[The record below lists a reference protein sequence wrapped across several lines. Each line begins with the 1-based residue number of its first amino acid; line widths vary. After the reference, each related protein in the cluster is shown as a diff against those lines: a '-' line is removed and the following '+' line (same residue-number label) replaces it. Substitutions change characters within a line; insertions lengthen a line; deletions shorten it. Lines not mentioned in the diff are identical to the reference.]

1 MKKHFNEKQER
12 FSLRKLSVG
21 LVSATVASLFFA
33 TSIAAA
39 PSVSAQSINY
49 TYVTEQELT
58 DAEKELIIRDL
69 PGLAQATDATYYLVY
84 RPVGASKTPAVANTS
99 SQSKNLPKTGVIEN
113 AAMAVAGLTLLVLA
127 VKIGKKGKKELA
139 GVILLAATGA
149 SFLAPTSSALTSHI
163 LAQFNHAVER
173 SAGQALPAPADI
185 EGYVYVGYFKDS
197 RAVDEL
203 PAEEKK
209 PAEETK
215 PTEEVVT
222 EVPDTAPSHQVPA
235 VAITEK
241 TISKTEVIAFETQTV
256 ENPALA
262 EGTEKIVQEGQN
274 GERTITIKQTLVDGQ
289 VLKEEEVSSEITKT
303 ATPKIIEIGTKKAEE
318 PIVTALPDTAPTH
331 EVPALAITEEV
342 TSHTESIAFT
352 TEEIYDDTLP
362 EGTRQ
367 TAQAGQAG
375 QKTIE
380 TKQTFI
386 GGVLVQSEVVSET
399 VSQAPVNQVVKIGTK
414 PITALPDTAPTHEVP
429 AVVLTDDT
437 TTNTEAIPFESQV
450 IYDDTL
456 AEGTR
461 NVDQTGVAGV
471 RTTVT
476 KNYYADGVLI
486 KSEQVSSSVT
496 NSPVTEI
503 VRLGTKKADTVTTE
517 TESATKIIPFEISYQ
532 DDATLPV
539 GEEKIITAGQNGLA
553 TVTTTYTLV
562 NGVRQTNPTVTETV
576 TTQPMPQVVARGTKT
591 ATPTPVEGTETV
603 TETVDIAFETKTTET
618 ADLYVG
624 QEQVLTEGKNGSKE
638 ITTTYVTIDGVRQ
651 ANPTVTEK
659 VTQEPTTKEVL
670 KGTKPIEGTETD
682 PERVDIAFETKI
694 TETADLYTDEEQVV
708 VEGKNG
714 SKEITTT
721 YQTVKGV
728 RQPNPTVTEKVL
740 VEPTTKEVLKGT
752 KPIEGTESETE
763 TVEIPFEIKI
773 TETADLYTDEEQVV
787 VEGKVGSKEI
797 TTTYQTIKGVRQAN
811 PTVTEKVLVKP
822 TSKEVLKGTKPI
834 EGTESYP
841 ATVDI
846 PFETEYV
853 DDPTLLEGKTKVVT
867 TGVNGSK
874 TVTRTYKTIKGVRQE
889 NPTVTEE
896 ITKQPVKQVIARGTK
911 VEKVPQVVITNL
923 VENDDAKS
931 ATISY
936 KLTDETANFLRA
948 VALLYDNT
956 GALVRE
962 QAITDPNGQLTLE
975 NLDFYTDYTVKTKI
989 FYTMAEQEQSSE
1001 QEAIL
1006 ESMRQFDLVY
1016 KKIEIKDIDAVTV
1029 YRRKDGKYVGQEF
1042 LEELPASANEL
1053 FIKVTSDRFKEVY
1066 LPVSSVE
1073 ETSLNGKA
1081 VFKLV
1086 SSFDQLVEDKN
1097 SQYVAN
1103 REFYIP
1109 KMATD
1114 ANTYTSFKALIDAMK
1129 ANSSGT
1135 FKLGAH
1141 LDASEVP
1148 VGDVASYVQNFSGTL
1163 DGVNDGYAFSI
1174 SNLKAPLFYNLGGKV
1189 QNLDIKN
1196 AHLQTSTTNPLATIA
1211 VNANNASVTN
1221 VAVEASIKGPQHVS
1235 GLIHSASNTV
1245 IKDVSF
1251 KGSLETTGT
1260 GASLTG
1266 GILGN
1271 GMLSSVGNAKVDA
1284 TITIPGN
1291 VDQFVGGI
1299 VGRTMLAYD
1308 VPASVYNAYATG
1320 SIVTTGTEATIGGIA
1335 GSNQVAGPYAPHVGS
1350 LTNVVSSMTGPTS
1363 LVGLVV
1369 NPTGKVK
1376 NAASTTSDTLA
1387 NVSIISPE
1395 DAAAK
1400 VQAMGIQAT
1409 LEDSTSLN
1417 LNPYSVNYL
1426 SLDKA
1431 QADHETAYYN
1441 MEKILPFYN
1450 KELLVYYG
1458 NKIAVD
1464 DKLNKVRLLDVVP
1477 MKDTAFIADVHT
1489 EKANINKIMLHYADG
1504 TVDYKTVSYLEDFK
1518 NNHVVEYTI
1527 AGTDLIYTPES
1538 FLNDRSA
1545 LVSDLVNSLSSVV
1558 LDSDAMKAVVN
1569 YPTKLDANRQTGT
1582 AKDFYFGESFDQ
1594 VKANLESNVRKI
1606 LVASLN
1612 GQGQASEAYIK
1623 EKITD
1628 NKEAFLL
1635 GLTYL
1640 NRWYDINYGDVNTK
1654 DLTIFEPDFFGNDAA
1669 SALDMI
1675 LAIGNGGYDVLR
1687 AHNNVSTYASAI
1699 GKQNKQASLFDM
1711 VEAYRKLFL
1720 PNLTDNEWFKQTT
1733 KAYIVESKSQVAE
1746 AAAKQENAAKH
1757 SKYALAV
1764 YDKITNPTWE
1774 YRQMLLPL
1782 LTLPQEDIFIISNMN
1797 TIAIGSYEHYV
1808 DDYKDPAKRDTV
1820 RQLVNKAA
1828 DMQRDNA
1835 DFWYKILDEE
1845 NRDKL
1850 FRTVLN
1856 NEGFKMYGSDGQNIY
1871 RNLLADVDAIQDYY
1885 GPINKWYAEGATK
1898 TAYANGKETFYVIYN
1913 MLDNYGTTL
1922 YTHEMVHNQ
1931 DGSTYLKGHGRR
1943 MGQGMELF
1951 ADGLLQNVSSVDRTI
1966 LGFNAVFTSD
1976 VANRVH
1982 VGDPVAR
1989 FNSEQDFNEYFHNQ
2003 FDVLYLLDY
2012 IEGMTVLEKP
2022 NSVKK
2027 DWFLKLEN
2035 YYIQENGKDTHAG
2048 NKMTTLTEE
2057 DAAKLTTFD
2066 DLING
2071 SIIDRY
2077 GYQSVKY
2084 NQNLQRNGYYSV
2096 PMFAGNYSALSN
2108 PNGSPGDFMF
2118 RRMAFELIAAKGYTD
2133 GFVPYTSNQL
2143 SDYAMSQ
2150 NSITYDNWNK
2160 KNTGLI
2166 TDKHVLDQVFN
2177 GQYASWEEFKKAMFM
2192 ERVDKAKAGRLK
2204 PFTIQYELGV
2214 ANSTKEVVIS
2224 TYDDLQRLISAAI
2237 DADIQNKSY
2246 GSDKSRLSTLKI
2258 KIYQA
2263 LMNATN
2269 DFRTSIFNP

>member
-1 MKKHFNEKQER
+1 MKKQFNEKQER

-58 DAEKELIIRDL
+58 EAEKELIIQDL
-69 PGLAQATDATYYLVY
+69 PGLAQATDANYYLVY
-84 RPVGASKTPAVANTS
+84 RPVGASKPSTVVNTNS
-99 SQSKNLPKTGVIEN
+99 RSEILPKTGVMETG
-113 AAMAVAGLTLLVLA
+113 AMALAGISLLVLA
-127 VKIGKKGKKELA
+127 IKIGKKGKKELA
-139 GVILLAATGA
+139 GIILLAATGA

-173 SAGQALPAPADI
+173 SAGQALPAPAEI

-197 RAVDEL
+197 RA
-203 PAEEKK
+203 EEKLSTEAQK
-209 PAEETK
+209 TPEKETVKDTTEET
-215 PTEEVVT
+215 VT
-222 EVPDTAPSHQVPA
+222 EVPNTAPSHQLPTVEISEKI
-235 VAITEK
+235 ITK
-241 TISKTEVIAFETQTV
+241 SEVIAFDTQTV

-262 EGTEKIVQEGQN
+262 EGTEKVIQEGQN
-274 GERTITIKQTLVDGQ
+274 GERTITIKQTFADGQ
-289 VLKEEEVSSEITKT
+289 LLKEEEVSSEISKT
-303 ATPKIIEIGTKKAEE
+303 VTPKIIEIGTKKAEAT
-318 PIVTALPDTAPTH
+318 IVTEVPQTAPTH
-331 EVPALAITEEV
+331 ELPAVAITEEV
-342 TSHTESIAFT
+342 SSHTESISFE
-352 TEEIYDDTLP
+352 TEEVYDDTLP

-367 TAQAGQAG
+367 TVQAGQAG
-375 QKTIE
+375 QKTIA

-386 GGVLVQSEVVSET
+386 GGVLVQSEVVSEM

-414 PITALPDTAPTHEVP
+414 PITTLPDTAPTHEVP
-429 AVVLTDDT
+429 EMVLTEDT
-437 TTNTEAIPFESQV
+437 TTNTEAIPFETQV
-450 IYDDTL
+450 IYDDSL

-461 NVDQTGVAGV
+461 NVEQVGKAGV
-471 RTTVT
+471 QTTVI
-476 KNYYADGVLI
+476 KNFYADGVLL

-496 NSPVTEI
+496 SLPVTEI
-503 VRLGTKKADTVTTE
+503 VRLGTKKADVVTTE
-517 TESATKIIPFEISYQ
+517 TEQDTKVLPFEISYQ

-553 TVTTTYTLV
+553 TITTTYTV
-562 NGVRQTNPTVTETV
+562 IN
-576 TTQPMPQVVARGTKT
+576 
-591 ATPTPVEGTETV
+591 
-603 TETVDIAFETKTTET
+603 
-618 ADLYVG
+618 
-624 QEQVLTEGKNGSKE
+624 
-638 ITTTYVTIDGVRQ
+638 GVRQ
-651 ANPTVTEK
+651 ANPTVTEL
-659 VTQEPTTKEVL
+659 VTTQPVAQVVAR
-670 KGTKPIEGTETD
+670 GTKPASPTPVEGTEAVKETVEI
-682 PERVDIAFETKI
+682 PFETKVS
-694 TETADLYTDEEQVV
+694 ESADLYTDEEKVV
-708 VEGKNG
+708 VEGKDG

-721 YQTVKGV
+721 YQTIKDV

-752 KPIEGTESETE
+752 KPIEGTEE
-763 TVEIPFEIKI
+763 
-773 TETADLYTDEEQVV
+773 D
-787 VEGKVGSKEI
+787 KE
-797 TTTYQTIKGVRQAN
+797 
-811 PTVTEKVLVKP
+811 
-822 TSKEVLKGTKPI
+822 
-834 EGTESYP
+834 
-841 ATVDI
+841 TVDI
-846 PFETEYV
+846 PFETEYI
-853 DDPTLLEGKTKVVT
+853 DDPTLLVGKTKEVT
-867 TGVNGSK
+867 KGVNGSK
-874 TVTRTYKTIKGVRQE
+874 TITTTYKTIKGVRQE

-896 ITKQPVKQVIARGTK
+896 ITNEPVKQVIARGTK
-911 VEKVPQVVITNL
+911 IEKVPQVVITNL
-923 VENDDAKS
+923 IENDDAKS

-956 GALVRE
+956 GALVQE

-1042 LEELPASANEL
+1042 LEEIPASANEL

-1073 ETSLNGKA
+1073 ETNLDGKA

-1114 ANTYTSFKALIDAMK
+1114 ANTYTSFKDLIDAMK
-1129 ANSSGT
+1129 KNTSGT

-1141 LDASEVP
+1141 LDANEVP
-1148 VGDVASYVQNFSGTL
+1148 VGDVASYVQNFSGSL

-1211 VNANNASVTN
+1211 VNANNALVTN
-1221 VAVEASIKGPQHVS
+1221 VAVEANLKGPHNVS
-1235 GLIHSASNTV
+1235 GLIQSATNTT

-1251 KGSLETTGT
+1251 KGSIETTGT

-1291 VDQFVGGI
+1291 VDQFAGGI

-1308 VPASVYNAYATG
+1308 VPGSVYNSYATG
-1320 SIVTTGTEATIGGIA
+1320 SIVTTGSEATIGGIA
-1335 GSNQVAGPYAPHVGS
+1335 GSNQVAGPLAAHVGS
-1350 LTNVVSSMTGPTS
+1350 LTNVVNSMTGPTS

-1369 NPTGKVK
+1369 NATGKIK
-1376 NAASTTSDTLA
+1376 DAASTVGDTLA
-1387 NVSIISPE
+1387 NVATISQG
-1395 DAAAK
+1395 DATAK

-1409 LEDSTSLN
+1409 LEDSKPLN

-1426 SLDKA
+1426 TLDKA

-1458 NKIAVD
+1458 NKIATD
-1464 DKLNKVRLLDVVP
+1464 DKLNRVRLLDVVP
-1477 MKDTAFIADVHT
+1477 MKNDAFIADVHS
-1489 EKANINKIMLHYADG
+1489 EKANINRIMLHYADG
-1504 TVDYKTVSYLEDFK
+1504 TVDYKSVSYKEDFK

-1538 FLNDRSA
+1538 FLNDRSSLVND
-1545 LVSDLVNSLSSVV
+1545 LVSSLSTVV

-1582 AKDFYFGESFDQ
+1582 AKDFYFGEIFDQ

-1612 GQGQASEAYIK
+1612 GQGQAAEDYIK
-1623 EKITD
+1623 EKITN

-1640 NRWYDINYGDVNTK
+1640 NRWYDINYGDMNTK
-1654 DLTIFEPDFFGNDAA
+1654 ELTIFEPDFFGNDAA

-1675 LAIGNGGYDVLR
+1675 LAIGNGGYEVLR
-1687 AHNNVSTYASAI
+1687 AHNNVSTYAAAI
-1699 GKQNKQASLFDM
+1699 GKQNNKASLFDM

-1720 PNLTDNEWFKQTT
+1720 PNLSDNDWFKQTT

-1746 AAAKQENAAKH
+1746 AAAKQESAEKH

-1764 YDKITNPTWE
+1764 YDKITNPAWE

-1797 TIAIGSYEHYV
+1797 TLAVGSYEHYV
-1808 DDYKDPAKRDTV
+1808 DDYKDPAKRDSV
-1820 RQLVNKAA
+1820 RQLVDKAA
-1828 DMQRDNA
+1828 EMQRDNA

-1856 NEGFKMYGSDGQNIY
+1856 NEGFLMNGPDGQKVY

-1885 GPINKWYAEGATK
+1885 GPINKWYAEGGTK
-1898 TAYANGKETFYVIYN
+1898 TAYANGKETFYVLYN

-1931 DGSTYLKGHGRR
+1931 DGSTYLKGYGRR
-1943 MGQGMELF
+1943 MGQGMEVY

-1966 LGFNAVFTSD
+1966 LGFNAVFNSD
-1976 VANRVH
+1976 AANRVH
-1982 VGDPVAR
+1982 VGDPTAR
-1989 FNSEQDFNEYFHNQ
+1989 FNSEADFNQYFHNQ

-2022 NSVKK
+2022 NTVKK

-2048 NKMTTLTEE
+2048 NRMTTLTEE

-2077 GYQSVKY
+2077 GYQSAKY
-2084 NQNLQRNGYYSV
+2084 DQNLQRNGYYSV

-2133 GFVPYTSNQL
+2133 GFIPYASNQL
-2143 SDYAMSQ
+2143 SDYAMNQ
-2150 NSITYDNWNK
+2150 NSITYDTWNK

-2166 TDKHVLDQVFN
+2166 TDKHVFDQVFN

-2192 ERVDKAKAGRLK
+2192 ERVDKAQAGKLK

-2214 ANSTKEVVIS
+2214 VNSTKEVSIAS
-2224 TYDDLQRLISAAI
+2224 YDDLQRLIREAI

-2263 LMNATN
+2263 LMQSTN

>member
-1 MKKHFNEKQER
+1 MKNIFGEKRQR
-12 FSLRKLSVG
+12 FGFRKLSIG
-21 LVSATVASLFFA
+21 LVSAAVASLFFA
-33 TSIAAA
+33 SSVAAA
-39 PSVSAQSINY
+39 PSASAQSINY
-49 TYVTEQELT
+49 SYVTEQELT

-69 PGLAQATDATYYLVY
+69 PGLAQETDANYYLIY
-84 RPVGASKTPAVANTS
+84 RPATGTASTPSTSTSQVLPNTGS
-99 SQSKNLPKTGVIEN
+99 VETGLL
-113 AAMAVAGLTLLVLA
+113 VAGGVSLLLLA
-127 VKIGKKGKKELA
+127 VRFGKKGKKELA
-139 GVILLAATGA
+139 GVILLTATGA
-149 SFLAPTSSALTSHI
+149 SFFGPTSSALTSQI
-163 LAQFNHAVER
+163 LAQYNHAIEI
-173 SAGQALPAPADI
+173 SAGQALPAPAEID
-185 EGYVYVGYFKDS
+185 GYVYVGYLKDS
-197 RAVDEL
+197 KAIEQTTSE
-203 PAEEKK
+203 EEKTAEF
-209 PAEETK
+209 PASEGIRTETIVNKTEAIPFEIQTVENPQLSAGTERVVQEGQDGERTVTIKQVHSKGQIISEEEISSTVTK
-215 PTEEVVT
+215 TAVPKIVEVGTKQATDDIVT
-222 EVPDTAPSHQVPA
+222 EIPDTAPSHELPTLQ
-235 VAITEK
+235 ITEEVS
-241 TISKTEVIAFETQTV
+241 TYTEYIPFETQEVADDT
-256 ENPALA
+256 LL
-262 EGTEKIVQEGQN
+262 EGTRQIVQEG
-274 GERTITIKQTLVDGQ
+274 K
-289 VLKEEEVSSEITKT
+289 
-303 ATPKIIEIGTKKAEE
+303 
-318 PIVTALPDTAPTH
+318 
-331 EVPALAITEEV
+331 
-342 TSHTESIAFT
+342 
-352 TEEIYDDTLP
+352 
-362 EGTRQ
+362 
-367 TAQAGQAG
+367 AG

-380 TKQTFI
+380 TKKTYI
-386 GGVLVQSEVVSET
+386 DGILVKTETVSET
-399 VSQAPVNQVVKIGTK
+399 INQPAAPQIIHVGTK
-414 PITALPDTAPTHEVP
+414 PVTSVPDSAPSHEVP
-429 AVVLTDDT
+429 TISLTEET
-437 TTNTEAIPFESQV
+437 LTHTEAIAFDVQE
-450 IYDDTL
+450 IYDANL
-456 AEGTR
+456 AEGSR
-461 NVDQTGVAGV
+461 EVEQKGQAGV
-471 RTTVT
+471 RTIET

-486 KSEQVSSSVT
+486 KSEQVSDVVT
-496 NSPVTEI
+496 KAPVTEV
-503 VRLGTKKADTVTTE
+503 VRVGTKTADVLGVETAVATEELPFETIITE
-517 TESATKIIPFEISYQ
+517 TEELY
-532 DDATLPV
+532 V
-539 GEEKIITAGQNGLA
+539 GEEKVVNEGKVGSKE
-553 TVTTTYTLV
+553 VTTTYQTI
-562 NGVRQTNPTVTETV
+562 NGVRQPNPTVTE
-576 TTQPMPQVVARGTKT
+576 R
-591 ATPTPVEGTETV
+591 
-603 TETVDIAFETKTTET
+603 
-618 ADLYVG
+618 
-624 QEQVLTEGKNGSKE
+624 VLE
-638 ITTTYVTIDGVRQ
+638 
-651 ANPTVTEK
+651 
-659 VTQEPTTKEVL
+659 EPTTKEVL
-670 KGTKPIEGTETD
+670 KGTKPIEGTET
-682 PERVDIAFETKI
+682 ET
-694 TETADLYTDEEQVV
+694 DQV
-708 VEGKNG
+708 
-714 SKEITTT
+714 EIT
-721 YQTVKGV
+721 
-728 RQPNPTVTEKVL
+728 
-740 VEPTTKEVLKGT
+740 
-752 KPIEGTESETE
+752 
-763 TVEIPFEIKI
+763 
-773 TETADLYTDEEQVV
+773 
-787 VEGKVGSKEI
+787 
-797 TTTYQTIKGVRQAN
+797 
-811 PTVTEKVLVKP
+811 
-822 TSKEVLKGTKPI
+822 
-834 EGTESYP
+834 
-841 ATVDI
+841 
-846 PFETEYV
+846 FETEYV

-867 TGVNGSK
+867 AGVNGSK
-874 TVTRTYKTIKGVRQE
+874 TVTTTYQTIKGVRQE

-911 VEKVPQVVITNL
+911 VEKVPQVIITDL

-936 KLTDETANFLRA
+936 KLTDETSNFLRA

-956 GALVRE
+956 GALVKE
-962 QAITDPNGQLTLE
+962 QAIDDPNGEITLE

-989 FYTMAEQEQSSE
+989 FYTLDEQEQSSE
-1001 QEAIL
+1001 QEAII
-1006 ESMRQFDLVY
+1006 ESMRKFDLVY

-1029 YRRKDGKYVGQEF
+1029 YRRKNGSYIGQEF
-1042 LEELPASANEL
+1042 LEELPTSTDEL

-1073 ETSLNGKA
+1073 ETTLNGKA

-1086 SSFDQLVEDKN
+1086 SSFDELVQDKDA
-1097 SQYVAN
+1097 QYVAN

-1129 ANSSGT
+1129 ANPSGT

-1148 VGDVASYVQNFSGTL
+1148 VGDIPSYVTGFSGTL

-1174 SNLKAPLFYNLGGKV
+1174 SNLKAPLFFNLSGTV

-1196 AHLQTSTTNPLATIA
+1196 ANLSTSTTNPLATLS
-1211 VNANNASVTN
+1211 VNANGAKVTN
-1221 VAVEASIKGPQHVS
+1221 VAVEANLKGPHNVS
-1235 GLIHSASNTV
+1235 GLIQSATNTT

-1251 KGSLETTGT
+1251 KGSIETTGT

-1271 GMLSSVGNAKVDA
+1271 GVLSSVGNAKVDA

-1291 VDQFVGGI
+1291 NSQFAGGT

-1308 VPASVYNAYATG
+1308 VPGSVYNSYATG
-1320 SIVTTGTEATIGGIA
+1320 SIVTTGSEATIGGIA
-1335 GSNQVAGPYAPHVGS
+1335 GSNQVAGPLAAHVGS
-1350 LTNVVSSMTGPTS
+1350 LTNVVNSMTGPSS

-1369 NPTGKVK
+1369 NATGKIK
-1376 NAASTTSDTLA
+1376 GAASTVGDTLA
-1387 NVSIISPE
+1387 NVATISQG
-1395 DAAAK
+1395 DATAK

-1409 LEDSTSLN
+1409 LEDSKPLN

-1426 SLDKA
+1426 TLDKA

-1458 NKIAVD
+1458 NKIATD
-1464 DKLNKVRLLDVVP
+1464 DKLNRVRLLDVVP

-1504 TVDYKTVSYLEDFK
+1504 TVDYKAVSYLEDFK

-1538 FLNDRSA
+1538 FLNDRSSLVND
-1545 LVSDLVNSLSSVV
+1545 LVSSLSTVV

-1640 NRWYDINYGDVNTK
+1640 NRWYDINFGEMNTK

-1687 AHNNVSTYASAI
+1687 AHNNVSTYAAAI
-1699 GKQNKQASLFDM
+1699 GKQNNKASLFDM

-1720 PNLTDNEWFKQTT
+1720 PNLSDNDWFKQTT

-1746 AAAKQENAAKH
+1746 AAAKQDSAEKH

-1764 YDKITNPTWE
+1764 YDKITNPAWE

-1797 TIAIGSYEHYV
+1797 TLAVGSYEHYV
-1808 DDYKDPAKRDTV
+1808 DDYKEPAKRDSV
-1820 RQLVNKAA
+1820 RQLVDKAA
-1828 DMQRDNA
+1828 EMQRDNA

-1856 NEGFKMYGSDGQNIY
+1856 NEGFLMNGPDGQKVY

-1885 GPINKWYAEGATK
+1885 GPINKWYAEGGTK
-1898 TAYANGKETFYVIYN
+1898 TAYANGKETFYVLYN

-1931 DGSTYLKGHGRR
+1931 DGSTYLKGYGRR
-1943 MGQGMELF
+1943 MGQGMEVY

-1966 LGFNAVFTSD
+1966 LGFNAVFNSD
-1976 VANRVH
+1976 AANRVH
-1982 VGDPVAR
+1982 VGDQTAR
-1989 FNSEQDFNEYFHNQ
+1989 FNSEADFNQYFHNQ

-2022 NSVKK
+2022 NTVKK

-2048 NKMTTLTEE
+2048 NRMATLTEE
-2057 DAAKLTTFD
+2057 DAAKLTTLD

-2077 GYQSVKY
+2077 GYQSAKY
-2084 NQNLQRNGYYSV
+2084 DQNLQRNGYYSV

-2133 GFVPYTSNQL
+2133 GFIPYASNQL

-2150 NSITYDNWNK
+2150 NSVTYDTWNK

-2166 TDKHVLDQVFN
+2166 TDKHVFDQVFN

-2192 ERVDKAKAGRLK
+2192 ERVDKAQAGKLK

-2214 ANSTKEVVIS
+2214 ANSTKEVRIAS
-2224 TYDDLQRLISAAI
+2224 YDDLQRLIREAI

-2263 LMNATN
+2263 LMNSTN
-2269 DFRTSIFNP
+2269 DFRISIFNP

>member
-1 MKKHFNEKQER
+1 MKKNFSEKQER
-12 FSLRKLSVG
+12 FAFRKLSVG

-33 TSIAAA
+33 GSIAAA

-69 PGLAQATDATYYLVY
+69 PGLAQATDANYYLVY
-84 RPVGASKTPAVANTS
+84 RPVKTSQTTTGTNSKI
-99 SQSKNLPKTGVIEN
+99 LPKTGVLETG
-113 AAMAVAGLTLLVLA
+113 AMALAGLSLLVVA
-127 VKIGKKGKKELA
+127 VKLGKKGKKELA
-139 GVILLAATGA
+139 GVIILAATGA
-149 SFLAPTSSALTSHI
+149 SFLAPTGSALTSHI

-173 SAGQALPAPADI
+173 SAGQALPAPAEI

-197 RAVDEL
+197 KAVEEL
-203 PAEEKK
+203 PAGEEKPVVSEK
-209 PAEETK
+209 PIENGNQEI
-215 PTEEVVT
+215 VT
-222 EVPDTAPSHQVPA
+222 EVPNIAPSHELPA
-235 VAITEK
+235 ANITEK
-241 TISKTEVIAFETQTV
+241 TLTKTEVIAFETQTV

-289 VLKEEEVSSEITKT
+289 VLKEEEISSEIPKT
-303 ATPKIIEIGTKKAEE
+303 ATPKIIEVGTKKAEDSA
-318 PIVTALPDTAPTH
+318 ITVVPDTAPTH
-331 EVPALAITEEV
+331 EVPALEVTEKV
-342 TSHTESIAFT
+342 TSHTESIAFA
-352 TEEIYDDTLP
+352 TEEVYDETLP
-362 EGTRQ
+362 DGTRL
-367 TAQAGQAG
+367 TVQAGQAG

-386 GGVLVQSEVVSET
+386 GDVLVKSEVVSEA
-399 VSQAPVNQVVKIGTK
+399 VSQAPVNQIVKIGTK
-414 PITALPDTAPTHEVP
+414 PITAVPETAPTHEVP
-429 AVVLTDDT
+429 EVTLTEDT
-437 TTNTEAIPFESQV
+437 TTNTESIPFESQV
-450 IYDDTL
+450 VYDDTL

-496 NSPVTEI
+496 SSPVTEI

-517 TESATKIIPFEISYQ
+517 TESATKVIPFEISYQ

-562 NGVRQTNPTVTETV
+562 NGVRQANPTVTETV
-576 TTQPMPQVVARGTKT
+576 TTQPVTQVVARGTKT

-603 TETVDIAFETKTTET
+603 TETAEIPFETKTTDSS
-618 ADLYVG
+618 DLYVG
-624 QEQVLTEGKNGSKE
+624 QEQVVTEGKNGSKE

-670 KGTKPIEGTETD
+670 KGTKPI
-682 PERVDIAFETKI
+682 V
-694 TETADLYTDEEQVV
+694 
-708 VEGKNG
+708 
-714 SKEITTT
+714 
-721 YQTVKGV
+721 
-728 RQPNPTVTEKVL
+728 
-740 VEPTTKEVLKGT
+740 
-752 KPIEGTESETE
+752 GTESETE
-763 TVEIPFEIKI
+763 TV
-773 TETADLYTDEEQVV
+773 
-787 VEGKVGSKEI
+787 
-797 TTTYQTIKGVRQAN
+797 
-811 PTVTEKVLVKP
+811 
-822 TSKEVLKGTKPI
+822 
-834 EGTESYP
+834 
-841 ATVDI
+841 DI
-846 PFETEYV
+846 AFETEYV

-874 TVTRTYKTIKGVRQE
+874 TVTTTYQTIKGARQA

-911 VEKVPQVVITNL
+911 VEKVPQVIITDL
-923 VENDDAKS
+923 VENNDAKS

-956 GALVRE
+956 GALVQE

-1073 ETSLNGKA
+1073 ETSLNDKA

-1103 REFYIP
+1103 HEFYIP

-1114 ANTYTSFKALIDAMK
+1114 ENTYTSFKTLIDAMK
-1129 ANSSGT
+1129 ANPKGT

-1148 VGDVASYVQNFSGTL
+1148 VGDIPSYVTGFSGTL
-1163 DGVNDGYAFSI
+1163 DGLNDGYAFSI
-1174 SNLKAPLFYNLGGKV
+1174 SNLKAPLFFNLGGKV

-1196 AHLQTSTTNPLATIA
+1196 ASLNTTSKNPLATIA
-1211 VNANNASVTN
+1211 INANGATITN
-1221 VAVEASIKGPQHVS
+1221 VAVEASLKGPQNVS
-1235 GLIHSASNTV
+1235 GLVQSATNTT

-1251 KGSLETTGT
+1251 KGSIETTGAN
-1260 GASLTG
+1260 GNLTG

-1271 GMLSSVGNAKVDA
+1271 GMMSSVGNAKVDA
-1284 TITIPGN
+1284 RITIPGN
-1291 VDQFVGGI
+1291 ADQFAGGI
-1299 VGRTMLAYD
+1299 VGRTMLVYD
-1308 VPASVYNAYATG
+1308 VPGSVYNAYTTG
-1320 SIVTTGTEATIGGIA
+1320 SIVTNGTEATIGGIA
-1335 GSNQVAGPYAPHVGS
+1335 GSNQVTGQFAPHVGN
-1350 LTNVVSSMTGPTS
+1350 LTNVVSTMTGPTS

-1369 NPTGKVK
+1369 NPNGKIK
-1376 NAASTTSDTLA
+1376 DGFTTTSDSLS
-1387 NVSIISPE
+1387 NVTVITDE
-1395 DAAAK
+1395 EAQAK
-1400 VQAMGIQAT
+1400 VEAMAIQAT
-1409 LEDSTSLN
+1409 IDDSVPLN
-1417 LNPYSVNYL
+1417 LNNYSVDYL
-1426 SLDKA
+1426 TLDKA
-1431 QADHETAYYN
+1431 QADHEIAYYN

-1458 NKIAVD
+1458 NKIATD
-1464 DKLNKVRLLDVVP
+1464 DKLNTVRLLDVVP
-1477 MKDTAFIADVHT
+1477 MKDKDVVADVYA

-1527 AGTDLIYTPES
+1527 SGTDLIYTPES

-1545 LVSDLVNSLSSVV
+1545 LVNDLVSSLSTVV
-1558 LDSDAMKAVVN
+1558 LDSDAMKAIIK
-1569 YPTKLDANRQTGT
+1569 YPTTLNADTQTGT
-1582 AKDFYFGESFDQ
+1582 AKDFYFGDSYDQ
-1594 VKANLESNVRKI
+1594 VMANLESNVRKI

-1612 GQGQASEAYIK
+1612 GQGQASEDYIK
-1623 EKITD
+1623 EKITN
-1628 NKEAFLL
+1628 NKEAFVL

-1640 NRWYDINYGDVNTK
+1640 NRWYDINFGEMNTK

-1687 AHNNVSTYASAI
+1687 AHNNVTTFASII
-1699 GKQNKQASLFDM
+1699 GKQNKQTKLFDM
-1711 VEAYRKLFL
+1711 LEDYRQLFL
-1720 PNLTDNEWFKQTT
+1720 PEMTNNEWFKQTT
-1733 KAYIVESKSQVAE
+1733 KAYVVEGKSLIPEV
-1746 AAAKQENAAKH
+1746 AAKQETTDTY
-1757 SKYALAV
+1757 SKYNVGA
-1764 YDKITNPTWE
+1764 YSKIVNDTVSNPTWK
-1774 YRQMLLPL
+1774 YNHMLLPL
-1782 LTLPQEDIFIISNMN
+1782 LTLPQENIFIITNMN

-1808 DDYKDPAKRDTV
+1808 DDYSTVENRDKV
-1820 RQLVNKAA
+1820 RQMVDLAA
-1828 DMQRDNA
+1828 ERQRDNA
-1835 DFWYKILDEE
+1835 DFWYKMLDET

-1850 FRTVLN
+1850 FRSVLN
-1856 NEGFKMYGSDGQNIY
+1856 NEGYVMYGKDGTKSY
-1871 RNLLADVDAIQDYY
+1871 RNLTADVDAIQDFY
-1885 GPINKWYAEGATK
+1885 GPINKWYREHPSIK
-1898 TAYANGKETFYVIYN
+1898 TAYADGSETYYITYD
-1913 MLDNYGTTL
+1913 MLTDYGTAL

-1931 DGSTYLKGHGRR
+1931 DGDIYLKGYGRR
-1943 MGQGMELF
+1943 IGQGMEVY
-1951 ADGLLQNVSSVDRTI
+1951 AQGLLQNVFNVTEMN
-1966 LGFNAVFTSD
+1966 LGFNAVFTGD
-1976 VANRVH
+1976 DANRVH

-1989 FNSEQDFNEYFHNQ
+1989 FNNEADFNEYYHNQ

-2012 IEGMTVLEKP
+2012 LEGTNILAQ
-2022 NSVKK
+2022 SDAAKK
-2027 DWFLKLEN
+2027 AWLRKIEN
-2035 YYIQENGKDTHAG
+2035 YYVQNNGVDTHAG
-2048 NKMTTLTEE
+2048 NSARALTDDEV
-2057 DAAKLTTFD
+2057 ASLKTFS
-2066 DLING
+2066 DLIDQ
-2071 SIIDRY
+2071 SIIVQRQYVNNVNNTSKKWDRNSY
-2077 GYQSVKY
+2077 V
-2084 NQNLQRNGYYSV
+2084 SV
-2096 PMFAGNYSALSN
+2096 PMFAANFSALSN
-2108 PNGSPGDFMF
+2108 SKGSPGDIMF

-2133 GFVPYTSNQL
+2133 GFVPYASGQL
-2143 SDYAMSQ
+2143 SDLAMEKG
-2150 NSITYDNWNK
+2150 SIIYDTWNK
-2160 KNTGLI
+2160 KDTGLI
-2166 TDKHVLDQVFN
+2166 TDDHVLEYVFQ
-2177 GQYASWEEFKKAMFM
+2177 GQYASWADFKKAMFT
-2192 ERVDKAKAGRLK
+2192 ERLEKAAAGQLK
-2204 PFTIQYELGV
+2204 PFTMQYELGV
-2214 ANSTKEVVIS
+2214 ADSTKEVTVTS
-2224 TYDDLQRLISAAI
+2224 FEQLQTLMKEAME
-2237 DADIQNKSY
+2237 ADIQANSLN
-2246 GSDKSRLSTLKI
+2246 SNNSRVHALKV
-2258 KIYQA
+2258 KVYQA
-2263 LMNATN
+2263 LMNSTN
-2269 DFRTSIFNP
+2269 DFRTSIFN